1 MNKSKYVFLIM
12 FFGYIT
18 IAVLKAFNVTS
29 VGDEILLG
37 LSLCAMTMSLSD
49 CVLISKV
56 ILIKANQS
64 KYIAKVTSIFI
75 NTKLEQNNQF
85 YSTSVNIRNVKK
97 NIELTNKGYE
107 KSQHPAL
114 YDNKKLIKL
123 LRIIEIILFTIS
135 IFIFV
140 MTPFAKISVET
151 STKATVFITLVAF
164 GFMCLNIFLSEID
177 AKKSE
182 KIHNFFN
189 NSQIIINSVFPDF
202 SNFLSNQLYY
212 REDLIAA
219 EEAHKEKINQETNE
233 DKINNIE
240 EL

>member
-49 CVLISKV
+49 CVSISKV

-123 LRIIEIILFTIS
+123 LRIIEIILFTI
-135 IFIFV
+135 
-140 MTPFAKISVET
+140 
-151 STKATVFITLVAF
+151 
-164 GFMCLNIFLSEID
+164 
-177 AKKSE
+177 
-182 KIHNFFN
+182 
-189 NSQIIINSVFPDF
+189 
-202 SNFLSNQLYY
+202 
-212 REDLIAA
+212 
-219 EEAHKEKINQETNE
+219 
-233 DKINNIE
+233 
-240 EL
+240 